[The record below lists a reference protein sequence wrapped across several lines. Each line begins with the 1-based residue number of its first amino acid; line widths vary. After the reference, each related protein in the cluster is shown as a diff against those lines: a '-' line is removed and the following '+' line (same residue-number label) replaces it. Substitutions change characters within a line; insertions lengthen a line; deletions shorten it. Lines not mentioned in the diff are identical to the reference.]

1 MGGEEWKGPAGGEIV
16 LLFKLVIDIIHTYI
30 HTYIHT
36 AVSGQGGLETVERP
50 ALMLQWPTS
59 VQVVDT
65 GTHWVESFQE
75 SLRE

>member
-1 MGGEEWKGPAGGEIV
+1 MEGAGRGRNCFTIQAGYRY
-16 LLFKLVIDIIHTYI
+16 HTYI

-50 ALMLQWPTS
+50 ALMLQCPTS
-59 VQVVDT
+59 FQVVDT

>member
-1 MGGEEWKGPAGGEIV
+1 MEGAGWGKNCFTIQAGYRY
-16 LLFKLVIDIIHTYI
+16 HTHI

-36 AVSGQGGLETVERP
+36 AVLERGGLETVERP

-59 VQVVDT
+59 FQVVDT